1 MSKTPLTVAR
11 YLEQQ
16 LALCDKPQKDIAAA
30 CGYANSNIITM
41 FKSGKTKIPLVG
53 IEPLARAMGT
63 DPGYFLR
70 LAMTEYMPE
79 AWTAMESILCSSSL
93 VTKDEVALIQIIRA
107 AASGRPIDPEDTA
120 NRKELSALAMAMADR
135 DEARADAALRR
146 LDKLPANARHKTS

>member
-16 LALCDKPQKDIAAA
+16 LALCDKTQKDIAAE

-41 FKSGKTKIPLVG
+41 FKTGKTKIPLVG
-53 IEPLARAMGT
+53 IEPLARSMGT
-63 DPGYFLR
+63 DPGFFLR

-79 AWTAMESILCSSSL
+79 AWTAMESILGSSNL

-107 AASGRPIDPEDTA
+107 ASAGRPIDPDNTA
-120 NRKELSALAMAMADR
+120 NRKELSALAEALADR
-135 DEARADAALRR
+135 DEARAVAAVCR
-146 LDKLPANARHKTS
+146 LDALPANARHKGR